1 MDALGWTHLTAYA
14 ALNTHSLRPSANFG
28 PYAVLFDTGFYAT
41 AFGPAMPFLAAA
53 MGVSLSTAGLLLT
66 ALFCGSISA
75 SAALAGFGHR
85 TDQRLV
91 AICGLALIAAGIAGL
106 AVVSAWPLGLAAAL
120 VLGIGDGLTVA
131 SAHML
136 VASAGGDLPR
146 SMGRLNIIFAV
157 GAAAGPLWAGLLLA
171 GGAGRGLVYGGMVA
185 VPALAALALRI
196 SPRVEAQAIEAH
208 ATPASNVPLRMAPVI
223 WVMGSILL
231 LYVGAEFGLGT
242 WVSSYT
248 QKAFGAGIA
257 AGAVVTAGYWAALGV
272 GRIAGNWILGRGM
285 AATMLLGFAIAGGLA
300 ASLLLV
306 LASGIFALGVLGAL
320 LAGLCFGPIWPCALG
335 IASQDASPRVPAI
348 LVTVGNAGGLFLPL
362 VQGAVL
368 DSAGPRAGMAI
379 TAGLCAAML
388 ALLLSGQRGERALPW
403 RPA

>member
-1 MDALGWTHLTAYA
+1 MDALGRAHLTAHA
-14 ALNTHSLRPSANFG
+14 ALNTITFRPSANFG

-66 ALFCGSISA
+66 ALFCGSIAA
-75 SAALAGFGHR
+75 SAGLAWLGHR
-85 TDQRLV
+85 ADQRLV
-91 AICGLALIAAGIAGL
+91 ASGGLALIAVGIAGL
-106 AVVSAWPLGLAAAL
+106 AAVTAWPLGLVSAL
-120 VLGIGDGLTVA
+120 ILGVGDGLTVA
-131 SAHML
+131 AAHML

-157 GAAAGPLWAGLLLA
+157 GAAAGPLWAGFLLA
-171 GGAGRGLVYGGMVA
+171 GGAGRGAVYGGMVA
-185 VPALAALALRI
+185 VPILAALALRI
-196 SPRVEAQAIEAH
+196 SPRIETPAIEAH
-208 ATPASNVPLRMAPVI
+208 ATPASQMPLRMTSII
-223 WVMGSILL
+223 WIMGSVLL

-285 AATMLLGFAIAGGLA
+285 AATMLLAFAIAGGLG

-379 TAGLCAAML
+379 TAALCAAML
-388 ALLLSGQRGERALPW
+388 ALLLSGQKASRALPW
-403 RPA
+403 RAA

>member
-1 MDALGWTHLTAYA
+1 MDALGWPHLAAHAELTAR
-14 ALNTHSLRPSANFG
+14 SFRPSPNFG

-75 SAALAGFGHR
+75 SASLAWLGHR

-91 AICGLALIAAGIAGL
+91 AVAGLALIVIGIAGL
-106 AVVSAWPLGLAAAL
+106 GVVTTFALGLLSAL
-120 VLGIGDGLTVA
+120 ILGIGDGLTVA
-131 SAHML
+131 AAHML

-146 SMGRLNIIFAV
+146 SMTRLNIIFAG
-157 GAAAGPLWAGLLLA
+157 GAAAGPLWAGFLLA
-171 GGAGRGLVYGGMVA
+171 EGAGRGAVYGGMIA
-185 VPALAALALRI
+185 VPALAALALQM
-196 SPRVEAQAIEAH
+196 SPRVEAPASEAH
-208 ATPASNVPLRMAPVI
+208 AEPFGDQPLRLTRLV
-223 WVMGSILL
+223 WVMGLVLL

-248 QKAFGAGIA
+248 QKAFGAGII

-272 GRIAGNWILGRGM
+272 GRVGGNWMLGRGM
-285 AATMLLGFAIAGGLA
+285 AATTLLALAVIGGLV

-306 LASGIFALGVLGAL
+306 LASGIFALGIAGAL

-379 TAGLCAAML
+379 TAGLCFAMI
-388 ALLLSGQRGERALPW
+388 ALLVSGQQRSGGIRWRA
-403 RPA
+403 A